1 MLIEYGVD
9 YAILKCT
16 DLLKR
21 ELTKDEILIVGQA
34 YNMGFGAGFKHH
46 QDEDEDQVEDQVESK

>member
-21 ELTKDEILIVGQA
+21 ELTQDETVIVGVA

-46 QDEDEDQVEDQVESK
+46 QDEDQVESK

>member
-21 ELTKDEILIVGQA
+21 ELTDNEILIVGQA
-34 YNMGFGAGFKHH
+34 YNMGFGAGFKSQQDQDNQDNH
-46 QDEDEDQVEDQVESK
+46 QIEEK

>member
-1 MLIEYGVD
+1 MPIEYGVD

-21 ELTKDEILIVGQA
+21 ELTDNEILIVGVA
-34 YNMGFGAGFKHH
+34 YNMGFGAGFKHQ
-46 QDEDEDQVEDQVESK
+46 QDQEKNQIDEK